1 MLKEDRLMKIF
12 AQNGKIMLTMTRTE
26 WTEMGAKFSKTAAD
40 DGWPKKLE
48 KGRFTE
54 YCKRNG
60 FEGPCKACADKAM
73 QSDDS
78 SVRGMASWYLN
89 TVKP

>member
-1 MLKEDRLMKIF
+1 MKIF
-12 AQNGKIMLTMTRTE
+12 AQNGKIMLTMTHTE
-26 WTEMGAKFSKTAAD
+26 WTEMGTKFSKTAAG

-78 SVRGMASWYLN
+78 SVRGMASFYMN